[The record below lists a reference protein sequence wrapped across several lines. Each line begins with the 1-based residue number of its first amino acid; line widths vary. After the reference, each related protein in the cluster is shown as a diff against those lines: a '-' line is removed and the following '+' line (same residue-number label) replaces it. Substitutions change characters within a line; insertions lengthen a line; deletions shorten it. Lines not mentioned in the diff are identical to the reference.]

1 MSEQIPRTTVR
12 PFDYRRDEDG
22 CDDVYCI
29 TDHRGVTLATIP
41 FWDEPDTDDAERAL
55 ALARLFAAA
64 PSLLAALEWFES
76 AWRRWAENARRYPS
90 LAEKTEMFHIYNA
103 ARDAIALARSG

>member
-1 MSEQIPRTTVR
+1 MNEQISRTTTR

-29 TDHRGVTLATIP
+29 TDHRGVTLASIP

-55 ALARLFAAA
+55 ALARLLAAA

-76 AWRRWAENARRYPS
+76 AWRVWAEDIRRNPP

-103 ARDAIALARSG
+103 ARDALALAKSG

>member
-1 MSEQIPRTTVR
+1 MSEQNPRTTIR
-12 PFDYRRDEDG
+12 PFDYRRDRDG
-22 CDDVYCI
+22 VDDVYEI
-29 TDHRGVTLATIP
+29 IDHRGVTLASIP
-41 FWDEPDTDDAERAL
+41 FWDEPDTDDAEQAL

-76 AWRRWAENARRYPS
+76 AWRRWAEEVRRSPS
-90 LAEKTEMFHIYNA
+90 WGENTEMLHIYNE